1 MGDRTD
7 QGRGFRRRMAAAAVA
22 AAAGAAWLAPAG
34 ALAATLSFSSPD
46 MIGFTITQMAAGGSV
61 STSELAA
68 NGNPGAFLFV
78 SQSVNAGSSANP
90 TNTSHYF
97 DSGRSYDPS
106 SSGAILDFDFGID
119 SKMLQGFGDGQAG
132 GVAVTQG
139 GNIYLGPA
147 FNNNSGDW
155 SSRQSLDLTSGQFYL
170 VTGSTLD
177 TTQHPDFGSTGGTLG
192 LGFYTAN
199 TSIGSPYTIVNG
211 YDNWFVRIVNADRP
225 PSLPAPATLGLL
237 LVGLAGIRLTRRTA

>member
-1 MGDRTD
+1 MGDGKN
-7 QGRGFRRRMAAAAVA
+7 QGRGFREQMAAAAVA
-22 AAAGAAWLAPAG
+22 AMAGAAWLAPAG
-34 ALAATLSFSSPD
+34 ALAATLSFSSAN
-46 MIGFTITQMAAGGSV
+46 MNGFAVTQMAAGGSV
-61 STSELAA
+61 STSELVAD
-68 NGNPGAFLFV
+68 GNPGAFLLV
-78 SQSVNAGSSANP
+78 SQSVNAGSTANP

-97 DSGRSYDPS
+97 DSGQSYDPS

-119 SKMLQGFGDGQAG
+119 SKMFQGFGDGQAG

-147 FNNNSGDW
+147 FNNNTGDW
-155 SSRQSLDLTSGQFYL
+155 SGRQSLDLTSGQFSL

-177 TTQHPDFGSTGGTLG
+177 KTQHPDFGATGGALG

-199 TSIGSPYTIVNG
+199 TSIGSAYTIVNG
-211 YDNWFVRIVNADRP
+211 YDNWFVRIVNAERP

-237 LVGLAGIRLTRRTA
+237 LMGLAGIRLTRRRA